1 MKKLRIAQIAPF
13 WFDVP
18 PKNYGGTER
27 IVSYITEELV
37 KRGHEVTLF
46 ATETSVTKAKLV
58 SPIKSSLL
66 KTIEYYCDPNFNA
79 INSYVNYEVFKRA
92 EEFDIIHSHANYF
105 SFPFCDFVKTPTI
118 HTLHN
123 QLPRNR
129 ETENELMKKFCHL
142 NFISISD
149 EFRTHFDHLN
159 YITTVYHGLDRKYF
173 PFNKIGGDYLF
184 WIGRASK
191 NKGEDDAIETAK
203 ITGKKLLLGASIRKD
218 TEEHFEKVIKPN
230 LNDKIK
236 LISNVTF
243 EETHKY
249 YGSSKAF
256 IFPVKWKE
264 PFGLIMIE
272 SMACGSPVIAYSRG
286 SVQEI
291 VKDGETGFLVN
302 PSNEEKT
309 GDWIIKKTGIEGL
322 KEAVEKIYSM
332 PQGEYLKMRQA
343 CRSRVEQL
351 FTVEKM
357 VDNYEKVYYEIL
369 IKNENRNFSF

>member
-27 IVSYITEELV
+27 IVSYVTEELV

-66 KTIEYYCDPNFNA
+66 KTIEYYCDPNLNA
-79 INSYVNYEVFKRA
+79 INTFVNSYVFKKA
-92 EEFDIIHSHANYF
+92 NDFDIIHSHSYYF
-105 SFPFCDFVKTPTI
+105 SFFFCDLVKTPVL

-123 QLPRNR
+123 QLPRAR
-129 ETENELMKKFCHL
+129 ESENELMRQYK
-142 NFISISD
+142 
-149 EFRTHFDHLN
+149 HLN
-159 YITTVYHGLDRKYF
+159 YISISNEFRSHFDLNYIDRVYHGVDLKYF
-173 PFNKIGGDYLF
+173 PFNMMGGDYLF

-218 TEEHFEKVIKPN
+218 TEEYFEKVIKPN
-230 LNDKIK
+230 LNDEIK
-236 LISNVTF
+236 LIPNVTF
-243 EETHKY
+243 EETQKY
-249 YGSSKAF
+249 YGGAKAF

-302 PSNEEKT
+302 PSNEEET

-332 PQGEYLKMRQA
+332 PKEEYLKMRQN
-343 CRSRVEQL
+343 CRNRVEQL

-357 VDNYEKVYYEIL
+357 VDNYERVYYEIL
-369 IKNENRNFSF
+369 NKK

>member
-1 MKKLRIAQIAPF
+1 MKKLKIAQIAPF

-27 IVSYITEELV
+27 IVSYVTEELV

-46 ATETSVTKAKLV
+46 ATENSQTKAKLI
-58 SPIKSSLL
+58 SPIKSNLTKL
-66 KTIEYYCDPNFNA
+66 IEYYCDPNFNA
-79 INSYVNYEVFKRA
+79 INIFVNSYVFKSA
-92 EEFDIIHSHANYF
+92 GDFDIIHSHSYYF
-105 SFPFCDFVKTPTI
+105 SFFFCDLVKTPVL

-123 QLPRNR
+123 QLPRAR
-129 ETENELMKKFCHL
+129 ESENELMRKYK
-142 NFISISD
+142 
-149 EFRTHFDHLN
+149 HLN
-159 YITTVYHGLDRKYF
+159 YISISNEFRSHFDLNYIETVYHGVDLKYF
-173 PFNKIGGDYLF
+173 PFNKSGGDYLF
-184 WIGRASK
+184 WMGRASK

-218 TEEHFEKVIKPN
+218 TEEYFEKVIKPN
-230 LNDKIK
+230 LDDKIK
-236 LISNVTF
+236 LIPNITF
-243 EETHKY
+243 EETHRY
-249 YGSSKAF
+249 YGGSKAF

-291 VKDGETGFLVN
+291 IKDGVTGFLVN

-332 PQGEYLKMRQA
+332 PQEEYLKMRQN
-343 CRSRVEQL
+343 CRNRVEQL

-357 VDNYEKVYYEIL
+357 VDNYEKVYKQL
-369 IKNENRNFSF
+369 VSKN

>member
-27 IVSYITEELV
+27 IVSYVTEELV

-79 INSYVNYEVFKRA
+79 INTFVNSYVFKKA
-92 EEFDIIHSHANYF
+92 NDFDIIHSHSYYF
-105 SFPFCDFVKTPTI
+105 SFFFCDLVKTPVL

-123 QLPRNR
+123 QLPRAR
-129 ETENELMKKFCHL
+129 ESENELMRQYK
-142 NFISISD
+142 
-149 EFRTHFDHLN
+149 HLN
-159 YITTVYHGLDRKYF
+159 YISISNEFRSHFDLNYIDTVYHGVDLKYF
-173 PFNKIGGDYLF
+173 PFNMMGGDYLF

-218 TEEHFEKVIKPN
+218 TEEYFEKVIKHN

-236 LISNVTF
+236 LIPNVTF

-264 PFGLIMIE
+264 PFGLIRIE

-291 VKDGETGFLVN
+291 IKDGITGFLVN

-322 KEAVEKIYSM
+322 CEAVERIYSM
-332 PQGEYLKMRQA
+332 DKNQYKNMRQN
-343 CRSRVEQL
+343 CRNRVEQL

-357 VDNYEKVYYEIL
+357 VDNYERIYYKIL
-369 IKNENRNFSF
+369 NNK